1 MKLIGLAL
9 ALAALAPGRASL
21 LRAAREDGERVVTA
35 TSLRAKV
42 GYMVQNLLRNKDIST
57 RHIVRKL
64 HKTME
69 LKDALP
75 LLEAQLPQDV
85 TSLLRTAGG
94 TEAQATAQATGKY
107 SEVSLAKGRV
117 YLNNM
122 MYDAWIQLD
131 HIEVDCKEFEES
143 NRMVFSQVVTD
154 LEHLGSEQADKE
166 RMKAEAEGG
175 IADMKTRINDLETS
189 LDLLKRGFQSTRQ
202 KNQYELDLRQDDQ
215 DVFTAILQLSKC
227 PNAYG
232 DDTYSLAQIVVCDT
246 PDGVVMETNDTALS
260 AKIQRSPRVQKA
272 LREILDTREGQSPS
286 LLQVDQT
293 PPPTKTKQPGPSS
306 RKCPGPGGAGDVN
319 CGYLHDLMALEWGKF
334 KDLVDELT
342 YEMMQNRDSYES
354 EKENMNEQIAT
365 LRANKM
371 KFTEMLSE
379 AVSEINSITAATRE
393 KQQQH
398 RDLQKAYKI
407 KMADCKQRMTEILYT
422 NICGTRTV
430 RNALMRY
437 SKVSPTKSIKD
448 CDLTDWSAGPCTTD
462 GRGNSVSVDCDDS
475 CPSDVGGIDTDTCGG
490 MKYLTRQ
497 IIISPNSFGMACPPL
512 FYERSNNTA
521 GMKCNQFHCPVNCQM
536 SEWSGYSQCSKECGG
551 GTQGKTRSVLVKPSN
566 GGTECDATLEEQ
578 PCNTGSC
585 DRDCT
590 LLPWTDWEPC
600 SMACGGG
607 IQERMRKVDIP
618 IRANGKCP
626 SPKHPDRLQM
636 KECNTQDCVGDEICI
651 ARQDLVLAI
660 DGSGSMKQEGFDIVK
675 SFALNLTSRYQ
686 NVYYGQE
693 DMRIG
698 LVLFGNGEY
707 FDNGT
712 VSAALEVVSI
722 TSDLASVSTAI
733 EGLQWQRGFT
743 NMMQALTA
751 ADNMFAEGRDDAQ
764 SAVMVISD
772 GKWTNAYR
780 TGMKATAM
788 KDKGIQIFMAP
799 ISETTNN
806 QLKVLQTWA
815 SSPWETNYERI
826 PGLDTLTNN
835 EPEFAQRLLVKFCP
849 RAFSPSQKEEEEEME
864 GYLLIHEEGYPD
876 ARCGV
881 DAFLGYVDSPSACME
896 VVKDK
901 GLLAFS
907 YYTGSRA
914 GPSCYSSTFEVTADV
929 WATAISERTNVTCSS
944 GGWVSDKYSS
954 TYILNPSMFGD
965 LFEDVS

>member
-1 MKLIGLAL
+1 MCRQLTAMKLSLAL
-9 ALAALAPGRASL
+9 ALAACAPISASLIRAS
-21 LRAAREDGERVVTA
+21 REDGERAVSG

-57 RHIVRKL
+57 RHIVSRVR
-64 HKTME
+64 KTMK
-69 LKDALP
+69 LSDALP

-85 TSLLRTAGG
+85 TALLRTSGGGGAKAAG
-94 TEAQATAQATGKY
+94 EF

-117 YLNNM
+117 YLNTM
-122 MYDAWIQLD
+122 MYDAWLQLD
-131 HIEVDCKEFEES
+131 TLEVNCKEFEES

-154 LEHLGSEQADKE
+154 LEHLGSDQASYE

-175 IADMKTRINDLETS
+175 IADMQTRIDDLETA
-189 LDLLKRGFQSTRQ
+189 LDGLRRAFQSTRE
-202 KNQYELDLRQDDQ
+202 KNEYELSLRDDDQ

-227 PNAYG
+227 PKGYG

-246 PDGVVMETNDTALS
+246 PEGVAVETNNTVLS
-260 AKIQRSPRVQKA
+260 AKIQRSPRVQEA
-272 LREILDTREGQSPS
+272 LREILGTTEGQTPS
-286 LLQVDQT
+286 LLQVGQA
-293 PPPTKTKQPGPSS
+293 PPHQKVKQPKGSS
-306 RKCPGPGGAGDVN
+306 RKCVNGEVN
-319 CGYLHDLMALEWGKF
+319 CGYLHDIMALEWGKF

-342 YEMMQNRDSYES
+342 YNMEQNRDAYEG

-365 LRANKM
+365 LRSSKM
-371 KFTEMLSE
+371 KFTGMLSD
-379 AVSEINSITAATRE
+379 AISEINSITAATRE

-398 RDLQKAYKI
+398 RDLEKDYKI
-407 KMADCKQRMTEILYT
+407 KMGDCKKRMTEIIYT

-437 SKVSPTKSIKD
+437 STVSPTHAIKD
-448 CDLTDWSAGPCTTD
+448 CDLTDWSAGPCTRD
-462 GRGNSVSVDCDDS
+462 GRANSIPMDCDDS
-475 CPSDVGGIDTDTCGG
+475 CPNDVGGVDVDACGG

-497 IIISPNSFGMACPPL
+497 IIVSPNSFGMACPPL
-512 FYERSNNTA
+512 LYERKNGTA

-536 SEWSGYSQCSKECGG
+536 SEWSGFSGCSKECGG
-551 GTQGKTRSVLVKPSN
+551 GANGKTRSILVKPKN

-585 DRDCT
+585 DRDCS
-590 LLPWTDWEPC
+590 LVPWTDWQPC

-607 IQERMRKVDIP
+607 IQERVRKVDIP

-626 SPKHPDRLQM
+626 SPNHPDRLQM

-651 ARQDLVLAI
+651 AKQDLVIAI
-660 DGSGSMKQEGFDIVK
+660 DGSGSLKQSGFDIVK

-712 VSAALEVVSI
+712 VAAAIEVVPI
-722 TSDLASVSTAI
+722 TSDLASVSAAI
-733 EGLQWQRGFT
+733 EELQWQRGFT
-743 NMMQALTA
+743 NMMQALAA
-751 ADNMFAEGRDDAQ
+751 ADNMFADGRDDAQ

-788 KDKGIQIFMAP
+788 KDKGVQIFMAP
-799 ISETTNN
+799 IADYTNN
-806 QLKVLQTWA
+806 KLKVLRGW
-815 SSPWETNYERI
+815 SSQPWETNYERI
-826 PGLDTLTNN
+826 PGLDTLMNN

-849 RAFSPSQKEEEEEME
+849 RAFSPSQREEAEEQD
-864 GYLLIHEEGYPD
+864 GFLLIHEEGYPD
-876 ARCGV
+876 SECGA
-881 DAFLGYVDSPSACME
+881 DTFLSYVDSPEACME
-896 VVKDK
+896 AVKEK
-901 GLLAFS
+901 GMLAFS
-907 YYTGSRA
+907 YYRGSRA
-914 GPSCYSSTFEVTADV
+914 GPSCYSSNFEVTADV
-929 WATAISERTNVTCSS
+929 WAAAMTERTNVTCSS
-944 GGWVSDKYSS
+944 GRWVPDKYSS

-965 LFEDVS
+965 LFEEVS